1 MGNSETNIG
10 GWKVKISHELIEYGI
25 NVIYLSL
32 VFASFTEYRRLLLA
46 AHDIVY
52 TNYWVAVI
60 EGLVLGKVIMI
71 GSVLRLGRGL
81 EDKPL
86 IVPTLYKTVVF
97 TVFVAVFKVI
107 EHGLRGLWHGLGFM
121 GGLAEISKQGA
132 EIALA
137 NALVIL
143 VAFIPF
149 FAVKELG
156 RVWGEQRMWA
166 LFFRKRTA
174 P

>member
-1 MGNSETNIG
+1 
-10 GWKVKISHELIEYGI
+10 
-25 NVIYLSL
+25 
-32 VFASFTEYRRLLLA
+32 
-46 AHDIVY
+46 
-52 TNYWVAVI
+52 
-60 EGLVLGKVIMI
+60 MI

-86 IVPTLYKTVVF
+86 IVPTLYKTVLF

-107 EHGLRGLWHGLGFM
+107 EHGVRGLWHGLGFM
-121 GGLAEISKQGA
+121 GGLAEISKQGV

-143 VAFIPF
+143 VAFVPF

-156 RVWGEQRMWA
+156 RVWGEQRIWA
-166 LFFRKRTA
+166 LFFRRRDS